1 MEEKPFVILHYSVL
15 FFFVRESLFQEK
27 KLVSVQLQNVRI
39 YLKGILNFVQ
49 YRDFSRQSSLLILDD
64 RS

>member
-39 YLKGILNFVQ
+39 YLKGILNFIQ